1 MRAIPYYL
9 ACAGD
14 TVCQSDCNRA
24 HTEALRFCPCHAN
37 CFNGCPCTYESDF
50 CVGVYDTCLQDNHDE
65 NEVCRSWAQQRWNK
79 CLNGCEPFDAGCENI
94 CTNSFEVDI
103 ASCPCNQRCMDGCPC
118 QGNYQ
123 CGTILTT
130 TSPTTTS
137 QSCKIVSKNLLCCD
151 IWS

>member
-1 MRAIPYYL
+1 MK
-9 ACAGD
+9 
-14 TVCQSDCNRA
+14 
-24 HTEALRFCPCHAN
+24 FCPCHAN

-65 NEVCRSWAQQRWNK
+65 NEVCRNWAQQRWNQ
-79 CLNGCEPFDAGCENI
+79 CLNDCEPFDAGCENI

-103 ASCPCNQRCMDGCPC
+103 ASCPCNQKCMDGCPC
-118 QGNYQ
+118 QGSYE

-137 QSCKIVSKNLLCCD
+137 QSCKIVSKNVLCCEIMVITIFKNCD
-151 IWS
+151 FFILNFENQSKT